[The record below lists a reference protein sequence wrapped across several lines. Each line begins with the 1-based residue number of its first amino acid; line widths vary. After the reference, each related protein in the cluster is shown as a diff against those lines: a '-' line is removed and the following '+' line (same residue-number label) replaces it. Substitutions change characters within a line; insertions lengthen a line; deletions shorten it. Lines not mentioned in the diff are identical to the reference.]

1 MPTPSPAGKPQAERT
16 QKHGYRTD
24 DHRSN
29 PETASPEGGFEHNR
43 KLAENRA
50 NSFADYLVTKFGIP
64 RNKFTVDG
72 MGEDWPGLRK
82 AVALSSLA
90 DRQAVLDIIDK
101 VSNPDARDGELL
113 KLSGGDTYR
122 TLLNNYYPALRRT
135 EYSIAYV
142 VRAFNVEEARQ
153 VIKKNPKLLSLNEMY
168 LVAESYPSD
177 SKEFREVFD
186 IAVRLYPDSE
196 IAIMNSAAADIES
209 KNLDA
214 AIERLKKIEDKPQSW
229 NNLGVA
235 YILKGDSEK
244 AVDYFRKSADYK
256 DPNGKANLEIIEKS
270 IDTK

>member
-1 MPTPSPAGKPQAERT
+1 
-16 QKHGYRTD
+16 
-24 DHRSN
+24 
-29 PETASPEGGFEHNR
+29 
-43 KLAENRA
+43 
-50 NSFADYLVTKFGIP
+50 
-64 RNKFTVDG
+64 
-72 MGEDWPGLRK
+72 
-82 AVALSSLA
+82 
-90 DRQAVLDIIDK
+90 
-101 VSNPDARDGELL
+101 
-113 KLSGGDTYR
+113 
-122 TLLNNYYPALRRT
+122 NNYYPALRRT